1 MSALGDLFAGVRK
14 VLILEQRLDALS
26 REVERLTTAHTDTRE
41 RLIRLEVIIDE
52 ARRTAATRRGAS
64 RRLSPD
70 R

>member
-26 REVERLTTAHTDTRE
+26 REVERPTAAHTDTRE

-52 ARRTAATRRGAS
+52 ARRSAAAGRGAS